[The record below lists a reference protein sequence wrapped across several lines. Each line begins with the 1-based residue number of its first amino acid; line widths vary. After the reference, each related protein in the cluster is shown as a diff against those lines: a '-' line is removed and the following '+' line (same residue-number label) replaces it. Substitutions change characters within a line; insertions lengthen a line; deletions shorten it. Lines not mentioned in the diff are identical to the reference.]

1 MLQTAFVSVTS
12 ASKRRVKARVLFDT
26 GAQRTFITRRLTS
39 RLGCESSCKETLSIS
54 SFGTDFSDRAQFELV
69 TINLIS
75 ETGEIG
81 IEALVTPAISPPI
94 KMKFNKEWLK
104 LVDLDGLKLAD
115 NLHEDVL
122 DVDILIGNDY
132 YGSLMTGNVMKQ
144 NGIMAMECVFGW
156 LLSGPVY
163 SEAEYRDQ
171 SSCLKIGVASVDNEE
186 LNRTLQRFWE
196 IDSYA
201 EDYTY
206 DDDTVMQQFK
216 ETIRFDDDERRYVVQ
231 LPWKRSDVQLQDNYL
246 LCKRRLRV
254 LINKL
259 RRMNKLRE
267 YDKILEDQR
276 KKDLI
281 EEVNLEMSTEKV
293 HYLPHFVVLKEDSS
307 TTKMR
312 IVYCASAY

>member
-1 MLQTAFVSVTS
+1 MVRNCKSSSRCGRCSGKHHESICRTDENRDHNAKNESQSTIRSNDRKVAEDKCIQNWRDNRKEKDSTVLSTRTKQIHCNSTIMLQTAFVSVTS

-144 NGIMAMECVFGW
+144 NGIMAMECVFG
-156 LLSGPVY
+156 
-163 SEAEYRDQ
+163 
-171 SSCLKIGVASVDNEE
+171 
-186 LNRTLQRFWE
+186 
-196 IDSYA
+196 
-201 EDYTY
+201 
-206 DDDTVMQQFK
+206 
-216 ETIRFDDDERRYVVQ
+216 
-231 LPWKRSDVQLQDNYL
+231 
-246 LCKRRLRV
+246 
-254 LINKL
+254 
-259 RRMNKLRE
+259 
-267 YDKILEDQR
+267 
-276 KKDLI
+276 
-281 EEVNLEMSTEKV
+281 
-293 HYLPHFVVLKEDSS
+293 
-307 TTKMR
+307 
-312 IVYCASAY
+312 